1 MGLGTSHHQESAS
14 ILARRWRRL
23 QPAMRDLIVI
33 AGLSLIAWLII
44 ERTETCTRMFRWI
57 ADHPEWELDSLLL
70 TFFLAATGLTVFSWR
85 RYREMIRAT
94 SLALRDPLTGL
105 ANRRALDQALQ
116 GIKSD
121 GLAESGVA
129 LIYLDLDRFK
139 PVNDLH
145 GHAIGDELLRMVAAR
160 LRAHCVGKGTLFRL
174 GGDEFAI
181 TVAFEDGDPSWIPEF
196 GRKATQLLA
205 QPFADREHVHWIG
218 ASAGI
223 AYYPTDAT
231 HPGMLMRRADTALY
245 HSKLSGRGCVH
256 EYRPEMIEL
265 HTRILNSA
273 RMEQELRAGLARG
286 EIWPC
291 YQPIVDL
298 ATGRIVGVEML
309 ARWRRADGEERNP
322 DQFIPVAEAGGMIHE
337 MTLRLLEQACV
348 DAASWNPQLI
358 IGINVSPIQLR
369 DPWFC
374 ESLLKTLTGHGI
386 APGRISIEV
395 TEDAQLLNEAVVLT
409 TIRSFRNLGMRIS
422 LDDFGTG
429 YSSLNHLRLLPIDT
443 IKIDRSFVEGVP
455 DNQVG
460 VDLIKAIVG
469 LARTLD
475 KAVVV
480 EGIEDAAAA
489 ELIREVGC
497 GFGQGYYFGRS
508 MSADAI
514 TIMLEAHFAGDAPAR
529 ALPVRKG
536 ERFGSLPDEGDQ
548 PALPYQ
554 QLA

>member
-1 MGLGTSHHQESAS
+1 MGSETSQQRETPS
-14 ILARRWRRL
+14 ILAKRWRRL
-23 QPAMRDLIVI
+23 QPAVRDLIVL
-33 AGLSLIAWLII
+33 AGLCLVAWLII
-44 ERTETCTRMFRWI
+44 EQSETCTAMFRWI
-57 ADHPEWELDSLLL
+57 ADHPQWQLDSLLL
-70 TFFLAATGLTVFSWR
+70 TFILAASGLTVFSWR
-85 RYREMIRAT
+85 RYREMMRAT
-94 SLALRDPLTGL
+94 SLSLRDPLTGL

-116 GIKSD
+116 GIKSEELMD
-121 GLAESGVA
+121 NGVA
-129 LIYLDLDRFK
+129 LIFLDLDRFK

-160 LRAHCVGKGTLFRL
+160 LHAYCAGKGTLFRL

-181 TVAFEDGDPSWIPEF
+181 TIAFDQGDPSWIPEF
-196 GRKATQLLA
+196 VRNAIQLLA

-223 AYYPTDAT
+223 AYYPIDAT

-265 HTRILNSA
+265 HTRVLNTA

-298 ATGRIVGVEML
+298 ASGRIVGVEML
-309 ARWRRADGEERNP
+309 ARWRRPDGEERSP

-337 MTLRLLEQACV
+337 MTLRLLEQACI
-348 DAASWNPQLI
+348 DAASWNPQLV

-386 APGRISIEV
+386 ATGRISIEV
-395 TEDAQLLNEAVVLT
+395 TEDAQLLNEAVVLS

-455 DNQVG
+455 DNQIG

-475 KAVVV
+475 KTVVV

-497 GFGQGYYFGRS
+497 GFGQGYYFARP
-508 MSADAI
+508 MSAAAL
-514 TIMLEAHFAGDAPAR
+514 TLMLKDHFADDQ
-529 ALPVRKG
+529 PVRG
-536 ERFGSLPDEGDQ
+536 LPLNNGNSFGDRPEKVDQ
-548 PALPYQ
+548 PALPYRQ
-554 QLA
+554 TL